1 MTWNHFMA
9 DKKKE
14 EIDREL
20 GLCPQTQ
27 RPVFLKDG
35 RFGPYVQRAVR
46 EGSKMKPRN
55 ASLLK
60 GMKPSEVTLELAL
73 QLLALPRIVG
83 QHPVTEQEISVNNG
97 RYGPYVKCG
106 PDTRSLPSDMSP
118 LDISFEQ
125 CLLLLA
131 QPKKSR
137 GQKAKKP
144 VKILG
149 PSPVTEQN
157 VTILVGKLGLY
168 VTDGVSNVSLPSQM
182 SADEL
187 TLDQALEM
195 LARKRRSQ
203 P

>member
-1 MTWNHFMA
+1 MA
-9 DKKKE
+9 DKDE
-14 EIDREL
+14 EGIDREL
-20 GLCPQTQ
+20 GLCPKTQ

-60 GMKPSEVTLELAL
+60 GMEPSEVTLELAL
-73 QLLALPRIVG
+73 QLLAMPRIVG

-106 PDTRSLPSDMSP
+106 PETRSLPEDMSP

-125 CLLLLA
+125 CLLMLA
-131 QPKKSR
+131 QPKKTR

-149 PSPVTEQN
+149 PSSVTEQN
-157 VTILVGKLGLY
+157 VTILVGKFGLY
-168 VTDGVSNVSLPSQM
+168 VTDGLSNVSLPPEM
-182 SADEL
+182 PAEEL
-187 TLDQALEM
+187 TLEHALEL
-195 LARKRRSQ
+195 LAQKRESH
-203 P
+203 